1 MLLNY
6 HRRRRDRLCALSAR
20 LAGALQNGAGM
31 RDVLRELQSRR
42 RREECALLGVAL
54 EACRIHGNDP
64 LPVLTRLA
72 ADGKPPSP

>member
-6 HRRRRDRLCALSAR
+6 RCRRRNRLRALSAR

-31 RDVLRELQSRR
+31 REVLRELQSRR
-42 RREECALLGVAL
+42 RREECALLGAAL

-64 LPVLTRLA
+64 LPVLTHLA
-72 ADGKPPSP
+72 ADAKPDSP